1 MTSTKVF
8 NLGSDYRL
16 AWLVPKAPV
25 SSRFKVAQKGT
36 SHGKPQARNLSFP
49 LSRLFGTQLAML
61 RTVYRTGCLT
71 AARGTPLCTVAVA
84 MSPR

>member
-49 LSRLFGTQLAML
+49 LCLAFSAHNL
-61 RTVYRTGCLT
+61 PCFEQYIEQV
-71 AARGTPLCTVAVA
+71 V
-84 MSPR
+84 